1 MSKTVARVGANSIS
15 SRELVERYSAMG
27 LLLLMAPLLFS
38 IAVAIALTDGSPLLF
53 RHRRIGLGG
62 KEFYCFK
69 FRTMALN
76 GDAILNKHLERNP
89 SAAEEWRATRKLR
102 KDPRVTWIGSFLRR
116 LSLDEIPQLI
126 NVARGEMSFVGP
138 RPIVSA
144 EISKYGDHFPAYCS
158 VKPGLTGLWQV
169 SGRSNTTYEQRVAL
183 DVEYIRSRSLLLY
196 WKILVLTL
204 PALLSRNGS
213 V

>member
-1 MSKTVARVGANSIS
+1 M
-15 SRELVERYSAMG
+15 
-27 LLLLMAPLLFS
+27 
-38 IAVAIALTDGSPLLF
+38 
-53 RHRRIGLGG
+53 GG

-76 GDAILNKHLERNP
+76 GDAILNKHLDRNP
-89 SAAEEWRATRKLR
+89 SAVKEWRATRKLR
-102 KDPRVTWIGSFLRR
+102 KDPRVTWIGSRLRR
-116 LSLDEIPQLI
+116 LSFDEIPQLI
-126 NVARGEMSFVGP
+126 NIARGEMSFVGP

-144 EISKYGDHFPAYCS
+144 EVSKYGDHFPAYCS

-183 DVEYIRSRSLLLY
+183 DVEYIRTRSLLLD
-196 WKILVLTL
+196 WKIVLLTL
-204 PALLSRNGS
+204 PVVLSRKGS